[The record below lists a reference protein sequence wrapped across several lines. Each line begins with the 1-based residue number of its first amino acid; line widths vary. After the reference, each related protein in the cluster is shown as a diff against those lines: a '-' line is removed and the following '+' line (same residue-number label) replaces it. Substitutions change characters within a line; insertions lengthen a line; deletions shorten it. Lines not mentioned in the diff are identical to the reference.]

1 MHELVKK
8 PLHFILSQ
16 SSELTS
22 SASSCDCRCNSRYM
36 ASLYSKYARLACL
49 KLCTTTPLTTMKTA
63 SPHTVQASTVTAGM
77 INAMKPMLRPPF
89 AHPGRSLRYIDV
101 DADICCATARKLTLI
116 VFVQ

>member
-36 ASLYSKYARLACL
+36 ASLYSKCALHACR
-49 KLCTTTPLTTMKTA
+49 KLLTTTALTTMKTA
-63 SPHTVQASTVTAGM
+63 NPHTVQASTCTAGV
-77 INAMKPMLRPPF
+77 INAIKPMLRPPI
-89 AHPGRSLRYIDV
+89 AHPGRSTRYIDV
-101 DADICCATARKLTLI
+101 DTDIRC
-116 VFVQ
+116 